1 MSDLDELGELDALH
15 KDRTGRGIEFSAE
28 EARLLDELLASADI
42 GSPIPPPVRAPI
54 DIIGTETSS
63 PFIGTETD
71 SQYIADEPRSPHLS
85 IELTENE
92 AHIAE
97 APLDDTADTAMLA
110 APPLPVYG
118 PPSPTVSS
126 WDTPTSPEKNGPVAV
141 PVVRR
146 RDWVG
151 EAGGSSQT
159 EDIEHGAESATSL
172 APDSYFLGEAGL
184 EAETDVGELDEV
196 ETEPLGNE
204 QPSITALV
212 AAPLYGEAVATATNA
227 EESAAVE
234 TISEP
239 ESSLEVWTA
248 PKATDEEARLNEA
261 PVSVKLESD
270 VLAGPSAD
278 AGTDETADTAV
289 VETAEEALPENLEDL
304 WHLPAIVTPAA
315 HDEAAPPTEDSS
327 YTKTETEDIEA
338 TAEGDT
344 SLDAQGAAEFGDGEA
359 EHSEDVSTSSEIETV
374 EAAETETD
382 EDSDI
387 ETVEAAETG
396 GPEPLLEEHEAEE
409 PPEPANTGSPASLS
423 ASLLSGKTETAKPP
437 TIAEQV
443 SRAPEPA
450 YRPWAGAASYPPRKI
465 DSPEEPAASVPSRTA
480 TVADAQES
488 AEKTVPLQPA
498 AQAAIGPR
506 SQPAAT
512 SQAPATQAVGAFSL
526 SEPMTYAGSRPRR
539 RARSVLV
546 TVLVVVVFAAAL
558 GAGFMAYKQNKSTT
572 QWRQRAN
579 SAVILNRGLTIRDSV
594 LSKQLLS
601 DHAAVASLDTRTTNL
616 TRQVTSLQAQL
627 SAISKAKAA
636 TLAKSEFGRLQSEA
650 GTVTSA
656 LSTCAG
662 DTSSLTAEV
671 SNDLTHPSYKD
682 PHLQPNTQAAEGA
695 CSTARQDSLQLQST
709 LRGAQ

>member
-1 MSDLDELGELDALH
+1 
-15 KDRTGRGIEFSAE
+15 
-28 EARLLDELLASADI
+28 
-42 GSPIPPPVRAPI
+42 V
-54 DIIGTETSS
+54 ETLRVLVV
-63 PFIGTETD
+63 D
-71 SQYIADEPRSPHLS
+71 DEPGM
-85 IELTENE
+85 LT
-92 AHIAE
+92 
-97 APLDDTADTAMLA
+97 
-110 APPLPVYG
+110 G
-118 PPSPTVSS
+118 
-126 WDTPTSPEKNGPVAV
+126 VA
-141 PVVRR
+141 R
-146 RDWVG
+146 
-151 EAGGSSQT
+151 
-159 EDIEHGAESATSL
+159 SL
-172 APDSYFLGEAGL
+172 ANFKFRLADVNGEIG
-184 EAETDVGELDEV
+184 
-196 ETEPLGNE
+196 
-204 QPSITALV
+204 
-212 AAPLYGEAVATATNA
+212 
-227 EESAAVE
+227 
-234 TISEP
+234 
-239 ESSLEVWTA
+239 
-248 PKATDEEARLNEA
+248 
-261 PVSVKLESD
+261 
-270 VLAGPSAD
+270 
-278 AGTDETADTAV
+278 
-289 VETAEEALPENLEDL
+289 
-304 WHLPAIVTPAA
+304 
-315 HDEAAPPTEDSS
+315 
-327 YTKTETEDIEA
+327 
-338 TAEGDT
+338 
-344 SLDAQGAAEFGDGEA
+344 F
-359 EHSEDVSTSSEIETV
+359 
-374 EAAETETD
+374 
-382 EDSDI
+382 
-387 ETVEAAETG
+387 TVEAAETG